1 MTEAN
6 YRSLLDEF
14 NISISFFIFFVAII
28 ENIRDNNIP
37 KIGINKTEDL
47 LNIAINIR

>member
-14 NISISFFIFFVAII
+14 NRSISFFIFLVAIK
-28 ENIRDNNIP
+28 EKIRDNNIP
-37 KIGINKTEDL
+37 KIGINSTEDL
-47 LNIAINIR
+47 LNVAINTT